1 MTNGH
6 GASPLLTP
14 RHHHDCDPLGH
25 RMTRQND
32 DRLPLGR
39 SAHRERSAIR
49 VTGHVELDFRGST
62 AGPTRP
68 PGTYVVHFERCR
80 YRSLPALV
88 PARQQPGVGRDP
100 TGRGSPRQ
108 VRTPW
113 VADQVHAEPEPP
125 ATPRCPVVQ
134 QGGRDPLSYTHL
146 RAHETVLDL
155 VCRLLLEK
163 KKKQ

>member
-6 GASPLLTP
+6 GLLLCSPHAITTIVTRSGTECRARTTIVFLLAAA
-14 RHHHDCDPLGH
+14 
-25 RMTRQND
+25 Q
-32 DRLPLGR
+32 
-39 SAHRERSAIR
+39 AHRERSAIR

-68 PGTYVVHFERCR
+68 PGTYVVHFARRR

-88 PARQQPGVGRDP
+88 PARRQPGVGRDP

-134 QGGRDPLSYTHL
+134 QGGRDPLRCVL
-146 RAHETVLDL
+146 RLSLIHISEPT
-155 VCRLLLEK
+155 RP
-163 KKKQ
+163 